1 MYDLVEFSESNQTE
15 TNPVS
20 LEFTPASNLRLRLS
34 GAETL
39 LSGALKRIT
48 DFVFST
54 ESDTDD
60 IVTENIHIWH
70 PSKLDKIVDFDAVM
84 QALLNETHFIDN

>member
-1 MYDLVEFSESNQTE
+1 MYDLVEFSQSNQNE
-15 TNPVS
+15 ANPVS
-20 LEFTPASNLRLRLS
+20 LEFTPGMLS

-39 LSGALKRIT
+39 LSGALRKIF
-48 DFVFST
+48 DFST

-60 IVTENIHIWH
+60 KVTDNIHIWH
-70 PSKLDKIVDFDAVM
+70 PSKLDKIVDFDAVA

>member
-20 LEFTPASNLRLRLS
+20 LEFTPTMLS

-39 LSGALKRIT
+39 LSDALRKIM
-48 DFVFST
+48 DFIFST

-60 IVTENIHIWH
+60 NVTEDIHIWH
-70 PSKLDKIVDFDAVM
+70 PSKLDKIVDFDAVS
-84 QALLNETHFIDN
+84 QALLYEKHFNDN

>member
-15 TNPVS
+15 TTQVS
-20 LEFTPASNLRLRLS
+20 LEFTPSMLS

-39 LSGALKRIT
+39 LSGALRKIM

-60 IVTENIHIWH
+60 KVTDNIHIWH
-70 PSKLDKIVDFDAVM
+70 PSKLDKIVDFDAVT
-84 QALLNETHFIDN
+84 QALSNETHFIDN

>member
-1 MYDLVEFSESNQTE
+1 MYDLVEFSQSNQNE
-15 TNPVS
+15 ANPVS
-20 LEFTPASNLRLRLS
+20 LEFTPGMLS

-39 LSGALKRIT
+39 LGGALRKT
-48 DFVFST
+48 MDFVFPT

-60 IVTENIHIWH
+60 KVTDNIHIWH
-70 PSKLDKIVDFDAVM
+70 PSKLDKIVDFDAVA

>member
-20 LEFTPASNLRLRLS
+20 LEFNPASNLS

-39 LSGALKRIT
+39 LSGALRKIF
-48 DFVFST
+48 DFST

-60 IVTENIHIWH
+60 KVTDNIHIWN

>member
-20 LEFTPASNLRLRLS
+20 LEFNPASNLS

-60 IVTENIHIWH
+60 IVTQNIHIWH